1 MRIQKPQDAAE
12 SVNSVLAG
20 DNQPIADLALL
31 QKATWVAS
39 STIIHHPPSASVAS
53 VCPRGSLLTD
63 IYMTRSVKLDKERI
77 QSNQLC
83 CWPPHLPRGH
93 AQRWASITLLPGL
106 PWTMPGKVCLWS
118 FITTRKTQFI
128 SDMSEFLLGP
138 ECIPASTAI
147 SGQCFS
153 DRHRILPTSS
163 DHQSLQQLQYVGTHE
178 ATALFIP
185 PPSKAVCFE
194 KSLCEAGKVILER
207 FFKALKMEA
216 EGADGLGHQSH
227 CHLLS
232 CPEKEEGLPEIV
244 LTIPEQDLWM
254 GCCYCSV
261 CTRLPS
267 LRDTAEI
274 FLCRKRPRGSQVSW
288 QGPGSGSFTSWVSA
302 AAGIRN
308 AGLLCAFRNFREIVW
323 HHSCFCSIW
332 AQGTGIPSD
341 LVRWLHP

>member
-20 DNQPIADLALL
+20 DNQPIAGLVLL
-31 QKATWVAS
+31 HKTWVAS

-53 VCPRGSLLTD
+53 VCTRGSPLTD

-83 CWPPHLPRGH
+83 CWPPHLPHGH
-93 AQRWASITLLPGL
+93 AQRWASITLLLGL
-106 PWTMPGKVCLWS
+106 PWTMPGKVCFWS

-194 KSLCEAGKVILER
+194 KSLCEAGKVMLER

-232 CPEKEEGLPEIV
+232 YPV
-244 LTIPEQDLWM
+244 L
-254 GCCYCSV
+254 
-261 CTRLPS
+261 
-267 LRDTAEI
+267 
-274 FLCRKRPRGSQVSW
+274 RKRKVFLRLSSPYLSRTCGWAVVTAQCVPVSPACETLQRSFCAGRDQEAPRFPGRV
-288 QGPGSGSFTSWVSA
+288 QGLGPLLPG
-302 AAGIRN
+302 
-308 AGLLCAFRNFREIVW
+308 
-323 HHSCFCSIW
+323 
-332 AQGTGIPSD
+332 
-341 LVRWLHP
+341 